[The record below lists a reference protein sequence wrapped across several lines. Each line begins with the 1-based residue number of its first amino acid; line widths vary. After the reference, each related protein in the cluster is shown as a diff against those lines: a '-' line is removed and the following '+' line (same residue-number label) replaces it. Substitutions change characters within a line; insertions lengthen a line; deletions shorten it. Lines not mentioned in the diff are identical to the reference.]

1 MGTSSNEDHA
11 TKVAAVFESELTLP
25 SSEFQKLIRDMTNIG
40 EFVEIKSVG
49 NTLMFNLVLYNT
61 VIALTGL
68 VSWLSYNYIEKKFLS
83 FKIKYT
89 VVTSGE
95 NAKKE

>member
-1 MGTSSNEDHA
+1 LFYEGGKISFGLYVYHSFICYLVIANL
-11 TKVAAVFESELTLP
+11 S
-25 SSEFQKLIRDMTNIG
+25 R
-40 EFVEIKSVG
+40 FVEVQ

-68 VSWLSYNYIEKKFLS
+68 VSWLSYNYMEKKFLS